1 MSMMEN
7 RDMQQDLPLS
17 GVRVIDFTQ
26 VMMGPVCTQTLGDYG
41 ADVIKIE
48 RKGAGDLSR
57 STFEPVAGADNPIFC
72 SLNRNKRSV
81 ALDLRDPAHMAQ
93 VKALIAGADVVVN
106 NFRAGVMER
115 MGLGYDD
122 CKALNPRVIY
132 AVGTG
137 YGETGPYAF
146 KGGQDVL
153 AQAIS
158 GVMARRSDASVPV
171 SVYPT
176 ALADYSA
183 GMHMVQ
189 GILLALLHRA
199 RTGQGQKISVSLYN
213 SMLAMQMQEAAMI
226 LMADSEVNWAA
237 MPLCGV
243 YDTRTGPLVMVGA
256 FKPNPLRDICAA
268 LEIDDLSAD
277 PRYCDLTQQFKNKA
291 ALQAI
296 FRERYAGNTREHW
309 LARLE
314 AVDIPC
320 SPVRDLR
327 EALVDPQT
335 LHNQMLI
342 EGDGEGQRVRF
353 INSPI
358 TMSSAQVSLRR
369 APPRLGQHNEDV
381 LRELAQA
388 ADTPRRRHERAS
400 ANREPCRHGD
410 AGAARRA
417 QRRRPRHRGRAATH
431 LDRDRGPRRRPRG
444 RAHRRRRA
452 RLLRGRG
459 PEEPHHHRAGILG
472 RGAARRLRRHRAAR
486 DPERAGRGPRQRFR
500 AGRRLRDGAGLRHR
514 GGLRGS
520 QLRPAGGAGG
530 PHAAGR
536 RHDAAAAA
544 DSLPQGDGDAADG
557 SPNPAREAA
566 ELGLINE
573 VVPRAGLDEAV
584 QRWVDALLAC
594 APLSQQ
600 AIKQVVRRTGTLSPA
615 DAQALRLPALVA
627 APQSEDAHEGVL
639 AFQQKRKPQWRGR

>member
-1 MSMMEN
+1 M
-7 RDMQQDLPLS
+7 
-17 GVRVIDFTQ
+17 IDFTQ

-81 ALDLRDPAHMAQ
+81 ALDLRDPTHMAQ
-93 VKALIAGADVVVN
+93 VKALIAAPTSSSTTSAPASWSAWAWATTIARRST
-106 NFRAGVMER
+106 RAS
-115 MGLGYDD
+115 
-122 CKALNPRVIY
+122 Y

-237 MPLCGV
+237 MPVRRVRHPHGAAGDGGRLQAQSAARHLRGAGN
-243 YDTRTGPLVMVGA
+243 RRPVGRSA
-256 FKPNPLRDICAA
+256 LLRPDAA
-268 LEIDDLSAD
+268 VQE
-277 PRYCDLTQQFKNKA
+277 QGGA
-291 ALQAI
+291 AAI

-314 AVDIPC
+314 AVDILC

-327 EALVDPQT
+327 EAWSTQT

-342 EGDGEGQRVRF
+342 EGDGEGQRVCASSTTR
-353 INSPI
+353 SRCPARGSACARARPGSGSI
-358 TMSSAQVSLRR
+358 TRTCCASWRKVRTPRQGGAMSVHLRIENHVATVTLAR
-369 APPRLGQHNEDV
+369 PDV
-381 LRELAQA
+381 LNAVDLATEA
-388 ADTPRRRHERAS
+388 ALQRIWTEIEGRDDVRVVVLTGEGERAFCVG
-400 ANREPCRHGD
+400 ADLKNPTTTGLEYW
-410 AGAARRA
+410 GAARLAASAASRCA
-417 QRRRPRHRGRAATH
+417 RP
-431 LDRDRGPRRRPRG
+431 
-444 RAHRRRRA
+444 
-452 RLLRGRG
+452 
-459 PEEPHHHRAGILG
+459 
-472 RGAARRLRRHRAAR
+472 
-486 DPERAGRGPRQRFR
+486 
-500 AGRRLRDGAGLRHR
+500 
-514 GGLRGS
+514 
-520 QLRPAGGAGG
+520 
-530 PHAAGR
+530 
-536 RHDAAAAA
+536 
-544 DSLPQGDGDAADG
+544 
-557 SPNPAREAA
+557 
-566 ELGLINE
+566 
-573 VVPRAGLDEAV
+573 
-584 QRWVDALLAC
+584 
-594 APLSQQ
+594 
-600 AIKQVVRRTGTLSPA
+600 
-615 DAQALRLPALVA
+615 
-627 APQSEDAHEGVL
+627 
-639 AFQQKRKPQWRGR
+639 